1 MQSVILIGGS
11 GFLGKHLLNELVK
24 SNYKVYATVNKT
36 YIKGPGKLNIIRGG
50 INALNSDILKEIA
63 PTKIFH
69 CARPTLPRL
78 RKTGRVISG
87 YMAYFNNSR
96 LLKNIE
102 DSGIQTDLLFAS
114 GSLAYGN
121 STKPHYETSPIN
133 PISYSK
139 QYIRGEKPLLKAISS
154 SGVNVKVLRF
164 PWLIGNGS
172 WFKWFYLKNII
183 ENNSI
188 PLFGNGNNNMS
199 ILSVID
205 AARLMA
211 LYSDNSVG
219 SGIYNIFNPN
229 STYQKIFIKKVKG
242 EFKCDITDYKNI
254 YPRLDTAT
262 KEAFFSNIAVDTGM
276 KKILS
281 RYNFITLDQSLGD
294 IGKQV
299 IA

>member
-11 GFLGKHLLNELVK
+11 GFLGKHLLTELLK
-24 SNYKVYATVNKT
+24 SNYKVYVTVNKT
-36 YIKGPGKLNIIRGG
+36 NIKGSGKLNIIRGG
-50 INALNSDILKEIA
+50 INALNSEILKEIA

-69 CARPTLPRL
+69 CARPSMPRL

-87 YMAYFNNSR
+87 YIAYFNNSR

-102 DSGIQTDLLFAS
+102 NSCIQTDLLFAS

-121 STKPHYETSPIN
+121 STQTHYETSAIN

-172 WFKWFYLKNII
+172 WFKWFYLKNIN

-188 PLFGNGNNNMS
+188 PLFGNGNNKMS

-219 SGIYNIFNPN
+219 NGIYNIFNPN
-229 STYQKIFIKKVKG
+229 STTQKVFVEKVK
-242 EFKCDITDYKNI
+242 EKFNCDITDYKNI
-254 YPRLDTAT
+254 YSSLEAAAM
-262 KEAFFSNIAVDTGM
+262 EAFFSNITVDTSM
-276 KKILS
+276 KKIMNK
-281 RYNFITLDQSLGD
+281 YHFITLDQSL
-294 IGKQV
+294 ISISKE
-299 IA
+299 

>member
-11 GFLGKHLLNELVK
+11 GFLGKHLLTELLK
-24 SNYKVYATVNKT
+24 SNYKVYVTVNKT
-36 YIKGPGKLNIIRGG
+36 NIKGSGKLNIIRGG
-50 INALNSDILKEIA
+50 INALNSEILKEIA

-69 CARPTLPRL
+69 CARPSVPRL

-87 YMAYFNNSR
+87 YIAYFNNSR

-102 DSGIQTDLLFAS
+102 NSCIQTDLLFAS

-121 STKPHYETSPIN
+121 STQPHYETSAIN

-172 WFKWFYLKNII
+172 WFKWFYLKNIN

-188 PLFGNGNNNMS
+188 PLFGNGNNKMS

-219 SGIYNIFNPN
+219 NGIYNIFNPN
-229 STYQKIFIKKVKG
+229 STTQKVFVEKVK
-242 EFKCDITDYKNI
+242 EKFNCDITDYKNI
-254 YPRLDTAT
+254 YPSLEAAAM
-262 KEAFFSNIAVDTGM
+262 EAFFSNITVDTSM
-276 KKILS
+276 KKIMNK
-281 RYNFITLDQSLGD
+281 YHFITLDQSL
-294 IGKQV
+294 ISISKE
-299 IA
+299 